1 MHIQILELGTV
12 KTMERKFKSNGLYI
26 CCIILYM
33 HIEILELGTLGTQ
46 IVGNGFYMVYPTIY

>member
-1 MHIQILELGTV
+1 MLKFWNLELWNANL
-12 KTMERKFKSNGLYI
+12 SNGLYI

-46 IVGNGFYMVYPTIY
+46 I

>member
-12 KTMERKFKSNGLYI
+12 GTQILSDGLYI

-33 HIEILELGTLGTQ
+33 HIEMLELGTVGTQ
-46 IVGNGFYMVYPTIY
+46 I